1 MDYEAALEAFYQ
13 PSPADAPTPEPVAAG
28 GPARR
33 LRDAFEPVAMHAVWS
48 RGTYDA
54 LSSLGLNFLTG
65 YVWGRASGMG
75 EPAAAVVVSAFAC
88 FEPGLVTSLYEEA
101 RGKVSRADL
110 VTARDESTSRSLA
123 RVLGDAGV
131 ADADVTRVVGVLRRA
146 IDAADGTGRPL
157 FSGLASQPWPAGPA
171 GQLWRACDILREHR
185 GDGHVA
191 ACVAAGVDAVA
202 MNILTELYLGMPLF
216 AYSASRAWPE
226 DVLSATV
233 ERLRGDGLVDGD
245 ALSAQGRRLR
255 DDIEAHT
262 DAAQASVVA
271 AIGDDLE
278 EAVTQLDRWSS
289 ACVAAGAFPPNIYK
303 RAAG

>member
-13 PSPADAPTPEPVAAG
+13 PSPPGAPTPGPVAEG

-48 RGTYDA
+48 RQTNEA
-54 LSSLGLNFLTG
+54 LAALGLNFLSG

-75 EPAAAVVVSAFAC
+75 EPAPAVVVSAFAC
-88 FEPGLVTSLYEEA
+88 FEPGLIATLYEEG
-101 RGKVSRADL
+101 RGKVSRSDL
-110 VTARDESTSRSLA
+110 VAARDEATTRSL
-123 RVLGDAGV
+123 RTVLAGAGDAEV
-131 ADADVTRVVGVLRRA
+131 EEVVTVLRRG

-157 FSGLASQPWPAGPA
+157 FSGLASQPWPTDPVGR
-171 GQLWRACDILREHR
+171 LWRACDILREHR

-226 DVLSATV
+226 EVLQATV
-233 ERLRGDGLVDGD
+233 ERLRGDGLMEGD
-245 ALSAQGRRLR
+245 ALSETGRRLR
-255 DDIEAHT
+255 ADIEERT
-262 DAAQASVVA
+262 DASQRRVVE
-271 AIGDDLE
+271 AIGDDLDSTVE
-278 EAVTQLDRWSS
+278 RLERWSA
-289 ACVAAGAFPPNIYK
+289 ACLEAGAFPPNIYK